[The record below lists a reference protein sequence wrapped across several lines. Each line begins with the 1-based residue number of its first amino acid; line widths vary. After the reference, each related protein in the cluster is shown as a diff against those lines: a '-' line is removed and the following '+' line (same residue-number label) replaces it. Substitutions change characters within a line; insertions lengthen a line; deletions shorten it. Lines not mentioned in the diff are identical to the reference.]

1 MLRKTLLAAVLILS
15 MIAVMSGTTGG
26 AAGSMPISIYVNEKE
41 IATDVSPFIQ
51 NGTTFVPV
59 RAICG
64 AMRIENIVWNG
75 SDRTVTI
82 KDLNEIQFTVGE
94 KYAFINGKKH
104 VLSAPAVIR
113 EGRTMV
119 PVRLLAEAF
128 GALVGWDGT
137 LYCVEI
143 SKSGLNVSPEC
154 IAAKYS
160 KDDLMWLARLVEAE
174 SCGEPITGQIA
185 VANVVLNRVASREY
199 PDTIYGVIFDRKHGV
214 QFQPT
219 ANGTIYNTPSRSC
232 VIAAKRA
239 LAGENNIG
247 NCMYFLNKSIAT
259 STWIVENRDY
269 YTTINNHSFYV

>member
-1 MLRKTLLAAVLILS
+1 MLRKTLLAAVLIMS
-15 MIAVMSGTTGG
+15 MIAFMTGITGG

-59 RAICG
+59 RAICN

-82 KDLNEIQFTVGE
+82 KDVNEIQFTVGE

-113 EGRTMV
+113 EGRTMI

-128 GALVGWDGT
+128 GAFVDWDGT

-143 SKSGLNVSPEC
+143 SKSGLNVPPEC
-154 IAAKYS
+154 IAAEYC

-219 ANGTIYNTPSRSC
+219 ANGTIYNTPSKSC